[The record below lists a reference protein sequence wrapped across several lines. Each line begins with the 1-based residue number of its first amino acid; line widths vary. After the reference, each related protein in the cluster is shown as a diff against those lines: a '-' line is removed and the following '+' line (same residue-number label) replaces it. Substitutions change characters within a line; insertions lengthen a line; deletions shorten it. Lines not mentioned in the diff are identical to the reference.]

1 MRHRPHPGA
10 EAEEGKWEGDRG
22 PARRAPG
29 GGGGGGVR
37 RHRHGRGEGGRRSG
51 NVTARASRKQGR
63 EARGPVRGGEKG
75 KWAGPIGIVNFLIY
89 SNNFQMSLNCFDQKV
104 DLPSSKNFK

>member
-29 GGGGGGVR
+29 GGGGEGGPVTSTRARQR
-37 RHRHGRGEGGRRSG
+37 RVPVGRHGCACGEETGDGCTWVG
-51 NVTARASRKQGR
+51 PGENERKM
-63 EARGPVRGGEKG
+63 ARGNR
-75 KWAGPIGIVNFLIY
+75 IVNFLIY
-89 SNNFQMSLNCFDQKV
+89 LK
-104 DLPSSKNFK
+104 